1 MKANFYKCV
10 VIFCALLT
18 TLTITVHATPTR
30 YADDCFDRNRQ
41 L

>member
-10 VIFCALLT
+10 VIFLCFAYN
-18 TLTITVHATPTR
+18 VDDNGSR